1 MQIEQLFTRRIR
13 RSINGV
19 IKADQNDTAA
29 VWQELDEYVV
39 TRELDQHLRRFF
51 ETYLSALQNPEDA
64 SGKVGVWIS
73 GFFGS
78 GKSHFLKILSY
89 LLSNRA
95 AINQAGSERQAI
107 SFFEDKIKDA
117 MLYGDLKRAVGG
129 GAQVLLFNIDSK
141 ADAADGRDTILR
153 VFLKVFNEMQGYC
166 GDHAHLAHM
175 ERFLAGKKVY
185 NDFRDAFRLEA
196 GESWEDCRDAYSF
209 HLDALGKALSVA
221 LGTGI
226 PDTEAWMQRF
236 EKSFSLTVEN
246 FAGWVREYL
255 DQKGKNA
262 RLIFLVDEIGQ
273 FIGKNSELM
282 LNLQTITENL
292 GTVCDG
298 RAWVVVTSQED
309 IDTVLGGMLGGS
321 ANDFSKIQGRF
332 KTRLSLS
339 SGNVDEVIQARL
351 LAKPDSVL
359 ETLRDV
365 YRQKA
370 DILSNQL
377 SFGSTGRNFKA
388 FTDENHFA
396 AVYPFAPYQFQLVQR
411 IFECIRKAG
420 ATGLHL
426 ARGERSL
433 LDAFQS
439 AAVAVAD
446 QPIGLLIPLHRF
458 YPSIESF
465 LEGVVKSTI
474 DNAADNPT
482 LKPFDVLVLKTLFL
496 IRYVDELK
504 GSVDNL
510 ITLFIDQLDADRL
523 MLRRELEASLQR
535 LENQNLV
542 GRNGDDFFFLTNE
555 ERDVSRE
562 IKNVDLS
569 SADEAREVARLIFDE
584 LLGNKR
590 KFRYVANKKDFGLN
604 LSCDQHPHGN
614 RTDGDLNVMVISP
627 LSDDRA
633 QLTPPRC
640 ILDSS
645 INDGSVLIRLR
656 DDDTLA
662 RELRVYLQTD
672 RYISRKSDGT
682 QPSSTMTILSHRA
695 DENRERR
702 KRLVVILDKLLKE
715 ADVYVAGQKP
725 SLKSSNA
732 ASMFDEALGYL
743 VANTFSKLGYIEHL
757 NADPQREIRLLLSAP
772 PTTGLA
778 LDSTSETNPRALKEV
793 TQHLDT
799 QEALSRTPVLHDLA
813 EGIYARRPYG
823 WPDWETVLLVVR
835 LVMRGEVILMKGTDT
850 QPLAPNAIWDEIVAP
865 SRWRTIRVT
874 KRKATASADLQKA
887 RQLAKDV
894 FQTIGPDGEDKLYEF
909 LRERFE
915 DWKQSLDRWQLL
927 VTSGIYPGA
936 KVIADTLIVAR
947 KQLASANSYAAI
959 ELFLTSRSELLDA
972 ADSFGELK
980 HFFESQK
987 PTWDKLKAALHEFK
1001 PNSSKLEQ
1009 QQEAATALRRMH
1021 QILEAPAPYGLLR
1034 EVEGLI
1040 AAVRKVN
1047 DELLASARKQGVQYI
1062 TGKIDRVRQELEDTH
1077 ADPDLAN
1084 RCLRPLQTLKSAVE
1098 QQTSLAHIHL
1108 SKDEAETLA
1117 DRANSLIHDWL
1128 EAVRAAAAA
1137 AKKAADE
1144 AAAKAKA
1151 DAEKD
1156 AKVGGY
1162 AVTETT
1168 HPVTVNDQGGQTPTH
1183 PISNLKRPY
1192 PLKVAELA
1200 NGATLTTEA
1209 EVEAFLA
1216 KLRSALHE
1224 ALERGE
1230 RIEIR

>member
-1 MQIEQLFTRRIR
+1 MNIEALFSRPIR

-19 IKADQNDTAA
+19 IKADQNDAAA
-29 VWQELDEYVV
+29 VWQELDEYVI

-51 ETYLSALQNPEDA
+51 ETYLSALQRPEEA

-95 AINQAGSERQAI
+95 AVSAAGGERKAI

-117 MLYGDLKRAVGG
+117 MLFGDLKRAVGG
-129 GAQVLLFNIDSK
+129 GAEVLLFNIDSK

-166 GDHAHLAHM
+166 GDHAHIAHM
-175 ERFLAGKKVY
+175 ERYLAGRKDY
-185 NDFRDAFRLEA
+185 DNFRNAFRLEA
-196 GESWEDCRDAYSF
+196 GESWEDSRDAYNF
-209 HLDALGKALSVA
+209 HLDALGKALSVT
-221 LGTGI
+221 LKKDV
-226 PDTEAWMQRF
+226 PDAEAWMQRF
-236 EKSFSLTVEN
+236 ETGFSLTVEN

-255 DQKGKNA
+255 DQKGKQA

-282 LNLQTITENL
+282 LSLQTITENL
-292 GTVCDG
+292 GTVCGG
-298 RAWVVVTSQED
+298 RAWVVVTSQEN
-309 IDTVLGGMLGGS
+309 IDDVLKDMRGGS

-339 SGNVDEVIQARL
+339 SANVDEVIQARL
-351 LAKPDSVL
+351 LAKPDDVL
-359 ETLRDV
+359 ATLRGI
-365 YRQKA
+365 YRDKA
-370 DILSNQL
+370 DILRNQL
-377 SFGSTGRNFKA
+377 SFGSTGRNFKG
-388 FTDENHFA
+388 FTDEDNFA

-411 IFECIRKAG
+411 IFESIRKAG

-446 QPIGLLIPLHRF
+446 QSVGLLIPLYRF

-474 DNAADNPT
+474 DHAADNAS
-482 LKPFDVLVLKTLFL
+482 LKSFDVLVLKTLFL

-523 MLRRELEASLQR
+523 ALRQELEASLQR

-555 ERDVSRE
+555 ERDVSKE

-584 LLGNKR
+584 VLGNKR

-614 RTDGDLNVMVISP
+614 RTEGDLNVMVISP

-645 INDGSVLIRLR
+645 TNDGSVLIRLR
-656 DDDTLA
+656 DDDALA
-662 RELRVYLQTD
+662 RELRLYLQTD

-757 NADPQREIRLLLSAP
+757 NADPQKEIRLLLSAP
-772 PTTGLA
+772 PTTGLG
-778 LDSTSETNPRALKEV
+778 LEQTSETNPRAMKEV
-793 TQHLDT
+793 AQHLET

-823 WPDWETVLLVVR
+823 WPEWETVLLVVR
-835 LVMRGEVILMKGTDT
+835 LVMRGEVTLMKGADS
-850 QPLAPNAIWDEIVAP
+850 QPLAANAIWEEIVTQ
-865 SRWRTIRVT
+865 SRWRTLRVQ
-874 KRKATASADLQKA
+874 KRKAVASADLQKA

-915 DWKQSLDRWQLL
+915 AWKQSLDRWQLL
-927 VTSGIYPGA
+927 VSSGIYPGA
-936 KVIADTLIVAR
+936 KAITDTLIAAR
-947 KQLASANSYAAI
+947 KQLAAANSFAAI
-959 ELFLTSRSELLDA
+959 ELFLANRNELLAA
-972 ADSFGELK
+972 ADSYGELK
-980 HFFESQK
+980 NFFESQK
-987 PTWDKLKAALHEFK
+987 PTWDKLKSALQEFK
-1001 PNSSKLEQ
+1001 PNAGKLEQ
-1009 QQEAATALRRMH
+1009 VPEAKAALSRMQEILAA
-1021 QILEAPAPYGLLR
+1021 PSPYGLLR
-1034 EVEGLI
+1034 EVDGLI
-1040 AAVRKVN
+1040 TTVRKTN
-1047 DELLASARKQGVQYI
+1047 DELLAAARKQGTDYI
-1062 TGKIDRVRQELEDTH
+1062 AGKIDRVQQELTAAE
-1077 ADPDLAN
+1077 ADADLAN
-1084 RCLRPLQTLKSAVE
+1084 RCLRPLQTLKATIE
-1098 QQTSLAHIHL
+1098 QQASVAHIYL
-1108 SKDEAETLA
+1108 SKDDAERHADEAI
-1117 DRANSLIHDWL
+1117 DLIHNWL
-1128 EAVRAAAAA
+1128 DARKKAAAEAAAKAAAAA
-1137 AKKAADE
+1137 AQ
-1144 AAAKAKA
+1144 
-1151 DAEKD
+1151 
-1156 AKVGGY
+1156 
-1162 AVTETT
+1162 AVTYKPNTT
-1168 HPVTVNDQGGQTPTH
+1168 TPARSVNEPEPAVIKPVPE
-1183 PISNLKRPY
+1183 LKRPHI
-1192 PLKVAELA
+1192 LQVAKLA
-1200 NGATLTTEA
+1200 SGSALSTEA

-1216 KLRSALHE
+1216 TLRSALHA